1 MISRLVV
8 ELKTLSK
15 EKIDYNIGSALQG
28 VLMKIIDT
36 EYADKLHEQSLNPY
50 SQYFFKNKDK
60 LYWIINTFTK
70 EARENII
77 KPFLENRVDDFFIK
91 YKSER
96 FTYKIVDIRDIS
108 YDDLQSNIS
117 NNKFESYIYVE
128 FITPTSFKSSG
139 EYKFIPDEKWI
150 ISSIYNK
157 LKTFS
162 KIELDEDIILS
173 LIKNIRIVD
182 YNLKSRRFNLEGVR
196 IPSFMGNIKLS
207 TRKCSYKE
215 REYAS
220 LIFSLAPYYGIGIK
234 TSIGMGAVRIIY

>member
-1 MISRLVV
+1 MEIENKIMKIDEKIAEIDKKLEKLNANAKEDKTPIGMISLINGYV
-8 ELKTLSK
+8 
-15 EKIDYNIGSALQG
+15 NI
-28 VLMKIIDT
+28 
-36 EYADKLHEQSLNPY
+36 
-50 SQYFFKNKDK
+50 
-60 LYWIINTFTK
+60 
-70 EARENII
+70 
-77 KPFLENRVDDFFIK
+77 
-91 YKSER
+91 
-96 FTYKIVDIRDIS
+96 
-108 YDDLQSNIS
+108 
-117 NNKFESYIYVE
+117 E

-196 IPSFMGNIKLS
+196 IPSFMGNIKIS

-215 REYAS
+215 REYAN
-220 LIFSLAPYYGIGIK
+220 LLLSLAPYYGIGIK
-234 TSIGMGAVRIIY
+234 TSIGMGAVRIRY